1 VQQFTTNLSST
12 RKTLT
17 MKKILTLFAILLA
30 VNVFSQDDPFKGRST
45 EVSSDVAQAKENTPV
60 KKESFK
66 DKLSRIS
73 SDGNKVGVF
82 INLGSVYV
90 KAYKANRQTQPTM
103 MEAKAN
109 KQDAGVTGELP
120 AIDGLAEFGPW
131 MVSQLNE
138 TFGTDVFEL
147 IDYSMIP
154 VTEIKFLGAMQK
166 VDDWW
171 STKYKIVVN
180 YKMNAYYEAY
190 TEVKATTDDRY
201 FYGSFAFNSNLYI
214 LEYFIGKKGG
224 TQKYI
229 VSGKQM
235 GSYKSEKY
243 QGEKDT
249 EVGTIEELSEL
260 VARKSDAEIVDML
273 KAERGPKLEN
283 ALKKLLK

>member
-1 VQQFTTNLSST
+1 
-12 RKTLT
+12 
-17 MKKILTLFAILLA
+17 MKKILTLFAVLLA
-30 VNVFSQDDPFKGRST
+30 VNVFSQDDRFKGRST
-45 EVSSDVAQAKENTPV
+45 EVLPDVAQAKENTPV

-73 SDGNKVGVF
+73 ADGNKVGV
-82 INLGSVYV
+82 LLKTGPVYV
-90 KAYKANRQTQPTM
+90 KATPKPPKGFQ
-103 MEAKAN
+103 K
-109 KQDAGVTGELP
+109 DAGVATAITKIGSSVKGDLP
-120 AIDGLAEFGPW
+120 AIEGLEEFGPW

-138 TFGTDVFEL
+138 TFGTDVYEL
-147 IDYSMIP
+147 VDISKIP
-154 VTEIKFLGAMQK
+154 YKEVKVFSTMQK

-180 YKMNAYYEAY
+180 YSMDAYYEAY

-235 GSYKSEKY
+235 GNYKSEKY
-243 QGEKDT
+243 QGDKDT
-249 EVGTIEELSEL
+249 EVGTIEELSGL
-260 VARKSDAEIVDML
+260 VERKPDAEILEIL
-273 KAERGPKLEN
+273 KAERGPKLEK
-283 ALKKLLK
+283 ALKKLTK

>member
-1 VQQFTTNLSST
+1 MQQFTNNLSST

-30 VNVFSQDDPFKGRST
+30 VNVFSQDDRFKGRST

-73 SDGNKVGVF
+73 ADGNKVAVLF
-82 INLGSVYV
+82 NPGSVYV

-109 KQDAGVTGELP
+109 TQDAGVTGELP

-138 TFGTDVFEL
+138 TFGTDLFEL
-147 IDYSMIP
+147 VDISMIP
-154 VTEIKFLGAMQK
+154 YKEVKVFSSMQK

-180 YKMNAYYEAY
+180 YSMDAYYEAY

-201 FYGSFAFNSNLYI
+201 FYGSYSFNSTLGI

-224 TQKYI
+224 TQKSI
-229 VSGKQM
+229 VNYKSM
-235 GSYKSEKY
+235 GAYKSEKY
-243 QGEKDT
+243 QGDKDT
-249 EVGTIEELSEL
+249 EVGTIKELSEL

>member
-1 VQQFTTNLSST
+1 MQQFTNNLSST

-30 VNVFSQDDPFKGRST
+30 VNVFSQDDRYKGRST
-45 EVSSDVAQAKENTPV
+45 EASPDIAQAKDNVPV

-73 SDGNKVGVF
+73 ADGNKVGVLF
-82 INLGSVYV
+82 NLGSVYV
-90 KAYKANRQTQPTM
+90 KAYKANTQTAPTM
-103 MEAKAN
+103 MEQQAD
-109 KQDAGVTGELP
+109 KQNAGVTGELP
-120 AIDGLAEFGPW
+120 ALEGLEEFGPW

-138 TFGTDVFEL
+138 TFGTDAFEL
-147 IDYSMIP
+147 VDISMIP
-154 VTEIKFLGAMQK
+154 YKEVKVFSSMQK

-171 STKYKIVVN
+171 STKYKIVVGYN
-180 YKMNAYYEAY
+180 IDAHYEAY
-190 TEVKATTDDRY
+190 TENEAISHDR
-201 FYGSFAFNSNLYI
+201 FFFGLFTLNSTVGI

-229 VSGKQM
+229 VNHKTM
-235 GSYKSEKY
+235 GGYKSEKY
-243 QGEKDT
+243 KGDKDT
-249 EVGTIEELSEL
+249 EVGTIEELSGL
-260 VARKSDAEIVDML
+260 VARKSDAEILEML

>member
-1 VQQFTTNLSST
+1 
-12 RKTLT
+12 
-17 MKKILTLFAILLA
+17 MKKILTLFAILLV
-30 VNVFSQDDPFKGRST
+30 VNVFSQDDKFKGRST
-45 EVSSDVAQAKENTPV
+45 EVSPDVAQAKENTPV

-73 SDGNKVGVF
+73 ADGNQVGVLL
-82 INLGSVYV
+82 NLGSVYV
-90 KAYKANRQTQPTM
+90 KAYKANPQTQPTM
-103 MEAKAN
+103 MDAKAD
-109 KQDAGVTGELP
+109 KKDAGVTGELP
-120 AIDGLAEFGPW
+120 AIDGLEEFGPW

-138 TFGTDVFEL
+138 TFGTDVYEL
-147 IDYSMIP
+147 VDISKIP
-154 VTEIKFLGAMQK
+154 YKEVKVFSTMQK

-180 YKMNAYYEAY
+180 YSMDAYYEAY

-224 TQKYI
+224 TQKNI

-243 QGEKDT
+243 QGDKDT
-249 EVGTIEELSEL
+249 EVGTIEELSGL
-260 VARKSDAEIVDML
+260 VERKPDAEILEMF
-273 KAERGPKLEN
+273 KADRGPKLEK
-283 ALKKLLK
+283 ALKKLTK

>member
-1 VQQFTTNLSST
+1 VQQFTNNLSST

-17 MKKILTLFAILLA
+17 MKKILTLFTILLT
-30 VNVFSQDDPFKGRST
+30 VNVFSQDDRFEGRST
-45 EVSSDVAQAKENTPV
+45 EASPDVAQAKDNVPV

-66 DKLSRIS
+66 DKLTRIS
-73 SDGNKVGVF
+73 ADGNKVGVLF
-82 INLGSVYV
+82 ATRPSYV
-90 KAYKANRQTQPTM
+90 KAYKYPTQPTM
-103 MEAKAN
+103 MEQQAD

-120 AIDGLAEFGPW
+120 SLDGLEEFGSW

-138 TFGTDVFEL
+138 TFGTDVYEL
-147 IDYSMIP
+147 VDISKIP
-154 VTEIKFLGAMQK
+154 YKEVKVFSTMQK

-180 YKMNAYYEAY
+180 YNMGAYYEAY

-201 FYGSFAFNSNLYI
+201 FYGSYSFNSTLGI

-224 TQKYI
+224 TQKSI
-229 VSGKQM
+229 VNYKSM
-235 GSYKSEKY
+235 GAYKSEKY
-243 QGEKDT
+243 QGDKDT
-249 EVGTIEELSEL
+249 EVGTIEELSGL

>member
-17 MKKILTLFAILLA
+17 MKKILTLFAIA
-30 VNVFSQDDPFKGRST
+30 VNVFSQDDKFKGRST
-45 EVSSDVAQAKENTPV
+45 EVSTDVAQAKENTPV

-66 DKLSRIS
+66 DKLARIS
-73 SDGNKVGVF
+73 TDGNKVGVLL
-82 INLGSVYV
+82 NTRSVWV
-90 KAYKANRQTQPTM
+90 KAYKKPPTGSLLDT
-103 MEAKAN
+103 KV
-109 KQDAGVTGELP
+109 DSGVKGDLP
-120 AIDGLAEFGPW
+120 PIEGLEEFGPW

-147 IDYSMIP
+147 VEISKMPYK
-154 VTEIKFLGAMQK
+154 EIKFLGSMQK

-180 YKMNAYYEAY
+180 YNMNAYYEAY

-201 FYGSFAFNSNLYI
+201 FYGSFTVNSVLYI

-235 GSYKSEKY
+235 GSYQSEKY
-243 QGEKDT
+243 QGDKDT
-249 EVGTIEELSEL
+249 EVGTIEELSGL
-260 VARKSDAEIVDML
+260 VERKSDAEIVDML